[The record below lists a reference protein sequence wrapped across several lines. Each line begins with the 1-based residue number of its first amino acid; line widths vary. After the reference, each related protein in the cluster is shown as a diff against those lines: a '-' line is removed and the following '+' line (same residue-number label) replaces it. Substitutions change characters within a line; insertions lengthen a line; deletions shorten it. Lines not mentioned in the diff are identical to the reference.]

1 MTSNKAGAKLEDVCG
16 GSACQVQMVLDNGV
30 TALGSAGPNPTPTP
44 TPSPTPSP
52 GPTPYGRRRSLQQA
66 EPTTTAYGRRRS
78 LLQATPTAY
87 GRRF

>member
-16 GSACQVQMVLDNGV
+16 GSSCKVQMVLDNGV

-66 EPTTTAYGRRRS
+66 APT
-78 LLQATPTAY
+78 PY